1 MAARPKDIRPH
12 VIVVEDEQ
20 FQRETLTDFLGEN
33 GYRAA
38 GVESGAALRKLVEK
52 DPAAL
57 VLLDLRL
64 PGGDDGFALPR
75 FLRERSRKV
84 GIIMLT
90 ASGDTVDQVVGLE
103 TGADDYV
110 AKPYDPRALLAR
122 MKAVL
127 RRAGGAAA
135 ATPGERVRVGKCM
148 LDLEARRMTSLS
160 GEEVP
165 LRAGEFELLRIFAEN
180 PNRPLSRDWLLET
193 TSHREMEAF
202 DRAIDIRILRLR
214 RKIEADAAHPT
225 SIRTVRG
232 AGYMF
237 VPPEERTGI
246 SFASPGTRQLL
257 RRLSREIGRTLC
269 LSAAV
274 VTGRERDEWRAKP
287 CMKMPKNSVPTS
299 SIITARSFR

>member
-1 MAARPKDIRPH
+1 MAPRSKDTRPH

-20 FQRETLTDFLGEN
+20 FQRESLTDFLGEN
-33 GYRAA
+33 GYRAS
-38 GVESGAALRKLVEK
+38 GVESGAALRKIVEK

-64 PGGDDGFALPR
+64 PGGDDGFALAR

-103 TGADDYV
+103 TGADDYI
-110 AKPYDPRALLAR
+110 AKPYEPRALLAR

-127 RRAGGAAA
+127 RRAGGAEA

-148 LDLEARRMTSLS
+148 LDLEARRMTALS
-160 GEEVP
+160 GQEVP
-165 LRAGEFELLRIFAEN
+165 LRAGEFELLKIFAEN

-202 DRAIDIRILRLR
+202 ERAIDIRILRLR
-214 RKIEADAAHPT
+214 RKIEADPAHPT

-237 VPPEERTGI
+237 VPPE
-246 SFASPGTRQLL
+246 
-257 RRLSREIGRTLC
+257 
-269 LSAAV
+269 
-274 VTGRERDEWRAKP
+274 D
-287 CMKMPKNSVPTS
+287 
-299 SIITARSFR
+299 

>member
-1 MAARPKDIRPH
+1 VDLEVAGHERQDAAEMAVRPKDPRPH

-20 FQRETLTDFLGEN
+20 FQRETLTDFLDEN
-33 GYRAA
+33 GYRAS
-38 GVESGAALRKLVEK
+38 GVDSGAALRKLVEK
-52 DPAAL
+52 DPPAL

-64 PGGDDGFALPR
+64 PGGDDGFSLAR
-75 FLRERSRKV
+75 FLRERSRKM

-103 TGADDYV
+103 TGADDYI
-110 AKPYDPRALLAR
+110 AKPYEPRALLAR

-127 RRAGGAAA
+127 RRAGGAHA
-135 ATPGERVRVGKCM
+135 ATPGERVRVGKCL
-148 LDLEARRMTSLS
+148 LDLEARRMTALT

-214 RKIEADAAHPT
+214 RKIESDPAHPT

-237 VPPEERTGI
+237 VPPE
-246 SFASPGTRQLL
+246 
-257 RRLSREIGRTLC
+257 
-269 LSAAV
+269 
-274 VTGRERDEWRAKP
+274 D
-287 CMKMPKNSVPTS
+287 
-299 SIITARSFR
+299 